1 MHETALITGA
11 SGGLGEEFARLA
23 AARGMDIILVARSK
37 DALTRLAEEL
47 IAQHNIKA
55 HVVAVD
61 LSEPSSIQTI
71 VEHLDRHSIAVTVL
85 INNAGFGAYGL
96 FAHNNIHTL
105 EEMIAVNIAA
115 LTTLTK
121 QILPGMIQRRYG
133 RILNVASTAAFQ
145 PGPLM
150 AAYYATKAYVLNL
163 SLALSNETNGTGV
176 TVTCLCPGP
185 TKTGFASH
193 AGMQKSRLFTLGVMN
208 AETVARIGFAAMMKG
223 KPIVIA
229 GLRNRI
235 GVFATRF
242 VSRMFA
248 ARLARSVQSP
258 Q

>member
-23 AARGMDIILVARSK
+23 AARGMDVILVARSK
-37 DALTRLAEEL
+37 DALTTLAAEL
-47 IAQHNIKA
+47 IEKHTIKA
-55 HVVAVD
+55 HVIAVD
-61 LSEPSSIQTI
+61 LSEPSSVQTI
-71 VEHLDRHSIAVTVL
+71 VEYLDRHSLAVTAL

-96 FAHNNIHTL
+96 FAQNDRHTL

-115 LTTLTK
+115 LTSLTK
-121 QILPGMIQRRYG
+121 QILPGMIQRKYG

-150 AAYYATKAYVLNL
+150 AVYYATKAYVLNL

-185 TKTGFASH
+185 TKTGFANH
-193 AGMQKSRLFTLGVMN
+193 AGMQKSRLFTLGVMD
-208 AETVARIGFAAMMKG
+208 AHTVAHIGFTAMMKG
-223 KPIVIA
+223 KPLVIA

-235 GVFATRF
+235 GACATRF